1 MSFKIIAIKPLKGCD
16 TEYLKVLQEDELYYL
31 YQDYKITEKEI
42 GVEEIEITSCSPNN
56 LYNVKGKK
64 DNVNVNI
71 SAIVGKNGS
80 GKSSIIELLFRGIN
94 NIASNFKFEELNPE
108 KTILPDIE
116 ILPRLK
122 LIFYYQI
129 NDLICK
135 IQVNDGS
142 FSARVFETITGKKK
156 KYSLNPKLIEGF
168 SLRNLFYTEVIN
180 YSHYAYNSKFEGR
193 WIEKLFHKNDSY
205 QTPVV
210 FNPMRTIGNTDINI
224 EDELV
229 KQRLISNL
237 LKPATKIDEFNF
249 RNIGDNLIADKIILK
264 LKDKK
269 YKVKIN
275 DKKDNSFIIN
285 SFIDAKQQTSIFFKL
300 YEYFYQVED
309 FGLLKF
315 KIKPEIYDSILAYA
329 IYKLI
334 SITYKYDEYKRYFF
348 RGKKDFNYDKLNEYF
363 KKIKE
368 DESHIAFKLKQTLN
382 YLHFNHIDFNEGEKL
397 QINKISEEVAKI
409 RKNNPSIPQIELMP
423 PPIFDMEILL
433 QGQNTNDIQFERL
446 SSGEKQLI
454 YSVSSILYHLTNL
467 DSVSK
472 NKIQYKNINIV
483 MEEIELYFHP
493 DLQRKF
499 IYHLLKGIENIQL
512 VNIKSINICFVT
524 HSPFILS
531 DIPSKNIMFLKVENG
546 KSIQDLNLKKTFGA
560 NIHELL
566 ADTFFF
572 EDDIYIG
579 EFVKRQI
586 DNILISFKK
595 YKKDNITNIPN
606 DDLIYYKKF
615 IATLDERILKLK
627 LGEML
632 AEIINDNQFQNEL
645 IDEEIKHL
653 NQRKFLNT

>member
-348 RGKKDFNYDKLNEYF
+348 RGKKDFNYDKLTEYF

-454 YSVSSILYHLTNL
+454 YSISSILYHLTNL

>member
-348 RGKKDFNYDKLNEYF
+348 RGKKDFNYDKLTEYF

-572 EDDIYIG
+572 ENDIYIG